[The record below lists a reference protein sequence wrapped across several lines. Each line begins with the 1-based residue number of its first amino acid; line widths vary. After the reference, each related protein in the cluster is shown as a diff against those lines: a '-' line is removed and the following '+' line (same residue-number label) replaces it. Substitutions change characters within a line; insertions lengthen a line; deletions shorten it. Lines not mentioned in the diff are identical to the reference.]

1 MYDAWRKSNRIKQV
15 FKLFFW
21 SFRIL
26 FRVDISSLLTPFWSI
41 SPNNNLN
48 FLFLFWGAGCPG
60 CLHFFFFLNVIPLD
74 PPPMEYQEMQWR
86 LPVRYAIN
94 KTTDRH
100 PRKEKGKKK
109 RSQRNCNSFSIE
121 FFFSVS
127 CSGFCVT
134 AFSNSP
140 CNLKRCTWRSYSH
153 SRQQHLYSW
162 LCVYNV

>member
-109 RSQRNCNSFSIE
+109 KISKKLQ
-121 FFFSVS
+121 FFFNWI
-127 CSGFCVT
+127 F
-134 AFSNSP
+134 FSP
-140 CNLKRCTWRSYSH
+140 FPVRVFA
-153 SRQQHLYSW
+153 W
-162 LCVYNV
+162 LPLAIVRATSNVAPDALIPILANNIYTVDCVYNV